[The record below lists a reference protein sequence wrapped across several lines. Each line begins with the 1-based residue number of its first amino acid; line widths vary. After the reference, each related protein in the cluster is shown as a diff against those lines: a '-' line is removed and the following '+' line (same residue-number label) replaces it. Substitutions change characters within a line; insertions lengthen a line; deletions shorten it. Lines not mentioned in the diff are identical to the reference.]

1 MSAKTDPLTALRTAY
16 PSHEWRIQSPGLYSG
31 VVPMGNDSALVLVS
45 PSSTSGGFFEAQVH
59 ASKVY
64 RAMGTT
70 PVNAVRI
77 ALWRAG
83 LT

>member
-1 MSAKTDPLTALRTAY
+1 MSNDALTALRTAY

-45 PSSTSGGFFEAQVH
+45 LASGGFFEAQVV
-59 ASKVY
+59 ASKEY
-64 RAMGTT
+64 RAYGTT

-77 ALWRAG
+77 ALTRAG
-83 LT
+83 LRS